1 MVKRNLLRTSTGNL
15 NLFCLICQT
24 SFLRQSKKGIMRLM
38 ENLGFIAVVIIF
50 GFLFFG
56 PHTKSKKKDD
66 KKGGGDKKEGGDKG
80 KK

>member
-1 MVKRNLLRTSTGNL
+1 
-15 NLFCLICQT
+15 
-24 SFLRQSKKGIMRLM
+24 MRLM